1 MIGLRFDEGWWD
13 DNATKRTTKKNIS
26 LIQPS
31 LEVILGQPSRH
42 AVHTGPFMFLL
53 FALFAETTKSRKL
66 NPWTFAAMRAPC
78 VLHPLPLSSIYSL
91 TFFFISSCVCRNESK
106 ISEIN
111 SPRRLR
117 RTTKKNTNVFV
128 TMTREMT
135 LHLHYF
141 LGLFVYGATCICLM
155 LIYLYFIFFFPS
167 SFFPLSCRFLYL
179 YFFLKDLK
187 PIHPSGFETPP
198 CIFRPTKV
206 TSHRD

>member
-1 MIGLRFDEGWWD
+1 
-13 DNATKRTTKKNIS
+13 
-26 LIQPS
+26 
-31 LEVILGQPSRH
+31 
-42 AVHTGPFMFLL
+42 
-53 FALFAETTKSRKL
+53 
-66 NPWTFAAMRAPC
+66 MRAPC

-155 LIYLYFIFFFPS
+155 LIYLSFIF
-167 SFFPLSCRFLYL
+167 L
-179 YFFLKDLK
+179 FFLHLFLRFHVVFC
-187 PIHPSGFETPP
+187 ISTSSSRTSSQSTPQALNP
-198 CIFRPTKV
+198 LLASSRPTKV
-206 TSHRD
+206 TSHSD